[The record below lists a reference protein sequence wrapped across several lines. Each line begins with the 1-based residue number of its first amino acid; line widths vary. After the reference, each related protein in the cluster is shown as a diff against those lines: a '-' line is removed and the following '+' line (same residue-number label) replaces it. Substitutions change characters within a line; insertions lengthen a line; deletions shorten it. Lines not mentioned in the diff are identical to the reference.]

1 MLADF
6 ASRTEP
12 IGARGQRKR
21 TMPGLDCSIKA
32 TNDAAGGSGAT
43 GGGDGDGTVCVGR
56 DSAAAAAGGLCS
68 GYQSPPPPP
77 WGGVMVCISALCT
90 AVVSSRDR
98 WPVCKCRD

>member
-6 ASRTEP
+6 VSRTEP

-77 WGGVMVCISALCT
+77 WGGSHGMHQR
-90 AVVSSRDR
+90 VVHSGRVVARSLAS
-98 WPVCKCRD
+98 VQV